1 MKCNVI
7 VTDGTQI
14 TESTID
20 VSTTD
25 NTGGSGTY
33 TATAGGV
40 NSVAESNKNYL
51 KAQEEEQ
58 REIALIKAFAEG
70 ATVGK
75 TKHNYVGTTLVEG
88 GLIEGGFL
96 SIEGSLLYFK
106 SSTSG
111 WKVLMARRLSHKVAL
126 VRGRNAKSY
135 GTLPEF
141 AEKAN
146 LVAQELEGAGYYV
159 VRVTE
164 EDEDFKSKL
173 SGIIMLITEKYKDLT
188 GRTIEEKAIE
198 AQLGGFISLGKTEE
212 EIAELHRGIL
222 ALTEYQKQ
230 MRIDAEL
237 TIMWDIRDSAQTLKN
252 MVYGDDSPEQF
263 AGSLAA
269 LFEERDLQAIIGRL
283 KAAKEYLEQVDGY
296 LDVLQQIHNQEEG

>member
-1 MKCNVI
+1 MKCNVT

-58 REIALIKAFAEG
+58 QEIALIKAFAEG
-70 ATVGK
+70 ATTGE
-75 TKHNYVGTTLVEG
+75 TKRNYVGTTLVKG

-96 SIEGSLLYFK
+96 SIEGSRLYFK
-106 SSTSG
+106 SASSG
-111 WKVLMARRLSHKVAL
+111 WKGLMARRLYKVAL

-141 AEKAN
+141 TEKAN
-146 LVAQELEGAGYYV
+146 LVAQELEGAGYHV

-173 SGIIMLITEKYKDLT
+173 SGILMLITEKYKDLKDLT
-188 GRTIEEKAIE
+188 RRTIEEKAIE

-212 EIAELHRGIL
+212 EIAALHRSIL
-222 ALTEYQKQ
+222 ALTEYQRQ
-230 MRIDAEL
+230 IRIDAEL
-237 TIMWDIRDSAQTLKN
+237 TILRDIQDSAQTLKN
-252 MVYGDDSPEQF
+252 MVYGDDRPEQF
-263 AGSLAA
+263 TGSLAA

-283 KAAKEYLEQVDGY
+283 KAAKEYMEQVGGY
-296 LDVLQQIHNQEEG
+296 LDVLQQINRKP